1 MMQNPN
7 LCTEQEKKYFE
18 MLCAAFANNDVVLMK
33 ALENK
38 TGLRRAIIC
47 IIQDG
52 NTLIP
57 VIEVPQEEDLRRCY
71 APCCDKNEMIRHK
84 EPPQLDD
91 DDALEA

>member
-57 VIEVPQEEDLRRCY
+57 VIEVPQEDLRRCY